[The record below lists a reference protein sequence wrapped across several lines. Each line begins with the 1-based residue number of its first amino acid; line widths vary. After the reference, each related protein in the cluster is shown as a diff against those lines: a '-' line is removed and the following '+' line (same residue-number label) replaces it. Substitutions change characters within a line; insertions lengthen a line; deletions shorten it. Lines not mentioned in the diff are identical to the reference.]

1 MAGIMI
7 TDYFLLRHTYLDVG
21 ELYNPR
27 GIYRYGSGVNYRAI
41 VALAA
46 GVVVALI
53 GLLVPPLRW
62 LYDYAWFVGFLVAS
76 VTYWISMRKLTS
88 GGTHVSSESLKPAS
102 IRTSPSPC

>member
-1 MAGIMI
+1 
-7 TDYFLLRHTYLDVG
+7 
-21 ELYNPR
+21 
-27 GIYRYGSGVNYRAI
+27 VNYRAI

-76 VTYWISMRKLTS
+76 LTYWISMRS
-88 GGTHVSSESLKPAS
+88 
-102 IRTSPSPC
+102 RTVHQSAELPEMTRERA

>member
-1 MAGIMI
+1 MI
-7 TDYFLLRHTYLDVG
+7 TDYFLLRHTSLDVD
-21 ELYNPR
+21 ELYNPA

-53 GLLVPPLRW
+53 GLVVPSLRW

-76 VTYWISMRKLTS
+76 LTYWVSMRSKAA
-88 GGTHVSSESLKPAS
+88 KAP
-102 IRTSPSPC
+102 I